1 MAGADPG
8 AGPERQVHAAGEPR
22 APRQVGWREALARPT
37 WPPTV
42 GGDERVGTQMQR
54 LKVVKTAA
62 LAACLAIAL
71 AACGG
76 DGGGGAPSGGGDQG
90 QGTKGGTLRIV
101 NNADVDYL
109 DTATAYSTNGFALE
123 RIYSRQLY
131 SFDSTKTG
139 NEVTV
144 PVPDLSDGP
153 AQVTNNNTTFT
164 FKIRKGVKWAPP
176 ATGEVTAEDFVRGVE
191 RMYDKATP
199 SGGQSYSSLIK
210 GAAAFGEGKA
220 KTIDGL
226 VASGDTLTITLEKP
240 AADFL
245 SVLAMPFFSP
255 QPKEAEKYK
264 VGADYS
270 KHVIGSGPYTV
281 KEYVPTKSMEFV
293 RNTNW
298 DPATDPLRKAWADR
312 VTMRIGLEPD
322 AIQQTIERGDA
333 DLSLDTSPPNAALQ
347 RLSTDPQ
354 LKQQFSVQTTGCIRY
369 FTLGTTPAS
378 DTPQAKVSDV
388 KVRQAINYAL
398 DKVALQRARG
408 GPLAGDP
415 ASTIL
420 TPTLLGFQKY
430 DLYPSPDFKGDVA
443 KAKQL
448 LSEAGF
454 PNGMTLNYVGPNA
467 GKGAAVNTAVQASL
481 QRVGINLKQKLFSGF
496 AVYTDSLGLPRKAK
510 EHQIGQAGWCPDYP
524 GDGARS
530 FIVPLLD
537 GRSIIPSGNSNYGLY
552 NNPEVN
558 TKIDQALAEPDQA
571 KRGALWAEI
580 DKQIM
585 QDAPWAPFL
594 YDKTQYFWSKRVK
607 NWIYSPWPSEPDLTA
622 LWLNPTTP

>member
-1 MAGADPG
+1 
-8 AGPERQVHAAGEPR
+8 
-22 APRQVGWREALARPT
+22 
-37 WPPTV
+37 
-42 GGDERVGTQMQR
+42 MQR
-54 LKVVKTAA
+54 LKVVKAAA
-62 LAACLAIAL
+62 LAACLAIVL

-76 DGGGGAPSGGGDQG
+76 DGGGTAPSGTGGAQG
-90 QGTKGGTLRIV
+90 QGTKGGTLRVV
-101 NNADVDYL
+101 NNSDVDFL
-109 DTATAYSTNGFALE
+109 DTADAYSTLGFSLE
-123 RIYSRQLY
+123 RLYSRQLY

-139 NEVTV
+139 EELTV
-144 PVPDLSDGP
+144 PVPDLADGA
-153 AQVTNNNTTFT
+153 AQVTNNNTTYT
-164 FKIRKGVKWAPP
+164 FKIRKGIKWAPP
-176 ATGEVTAEDFVRGVE
+176 ATGEVTAEDFVRGVK

-199 SGGQSYSSLIK
+199 SGGQSYSNLIK
-210 GAAAFGEGKA
+210 GAADFGSGKA
-220 KTIDGL
+220 KEI
-226 VASGDTLTITLEKP
+226 SGIQATADTLTITLEKP

-245 SVLAMPFFSP
+245 SILAMPFFSP
-255 QPKEAEKYK
+255 VPKEAEKYK

-281 KEYVPTKSMEFV
+281 KEYIPTKSMEFV

-298 DPATDPLRKAWADR
+298 DPATDPLRKAWVDK

-333 DLSLDTSPPNAALQ
+333 DLSLDTQPPNAALQ
-347 RLSTDPQ
+347 RLSTDPK
-354 LKQQFSVQTTGCIRY
+354 LKQQFSVQTTGCTRY
-369 FTLGTTPAS
+369 FTLGTTPAF

-408 GPLAGDP
+408 GPFAGDP
-415 ASTIL
+415 ASTVL
-420 TPTLLGFQKY
+420 TPTLLGYQKY
-430 DLYPSPDFKGDVA
+430 DLYPSADFKGDVA

-448 LSEAGF
+448 LTEAGF
-454 PNGMTLNYVGPNA
+454 PNGITLNYVGGNA
-467 GKGAAVNTAVQASL
+467 GKAAAVNTAVQAGL
-481 QRVGINLKQKLFSGF
+481 QRAGINLKTKLYSGF

-552 NNPEVN
+552 NNPAVN
-558 TKIDQALAEPDQA
+558 TKIDQALAEPDKT
-571 KRGALWAEI
+571 KRGALWGEI

-585 QDAPWAPFL
+585 QDAPWAPFV
-594 YDKTQYFWSKRVK
+594 YDKQQLFWSERTK
-607 NWIYSPWPSEPDLTA
+607 NFIWTPWATEPDLTA
-622 LWLNPTTP
+622 IWLNPNTP